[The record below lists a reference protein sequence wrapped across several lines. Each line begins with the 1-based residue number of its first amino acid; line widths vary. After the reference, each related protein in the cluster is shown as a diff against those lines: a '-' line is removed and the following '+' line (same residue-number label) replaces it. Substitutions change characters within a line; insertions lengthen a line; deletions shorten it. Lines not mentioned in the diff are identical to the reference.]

1 MAAASKGTGTTTR
14 KSGTSSPARTGS
26 GSTVKRT
33 RTKPAVKKTSVLM
46 LLRGNAIGKFV
57 LILLATA
64 LVLGIDFLVSFNL
77 MDRFFLILGIEL
89 ILVVLIGWI
98 RFVIRRTDDEI

>member
-1 MAAASKGTGTTTR
+1 MAAAKGTGSTTR
-14 KSGTSSPARTGS
+14 KSGTSSAARSGS
-26 GSTVKRT
+26 GSTARRT
-33 RTKPAVKKTSVLM
+33 RTKPAAKKTSIIQM
-46 LLRGNAIGKFV
+46 LRGNSIGKFV
-57 LILLATA
+57 LILLATS

>member
-1 MAAASKGTGTTTR
+1 M
-14 KSGTSSPARTGS
+14 
-26 GSTVKRT
+26 
-33 RTKPAVKKTSVLM
+33 
-46 LLRGNAIGKFV
+46 LRGNAIGKFV

-64 LVLGIDFLVSFNL
+64 LVLGIDFLISFNL

>member
-1 MAAASKGTGTTTR
+1 MAATKGTGATTK
-14 KSGTSSPARTGS
+14 KSGTSSAARTAG

-33 RTKPAVKKTSVLM
+33 RAKPAAKKTSIIQM
-46 LLRGNAIGKFV
+46 LRGNPIGKFV

-64 LVLGIDFLVSFNL
+64 IVLGIDFLLSFNL

-89 ILVVLIGWI
+89 ILVVLIGWV

>member
-1 MAAASKGTGTTTR
+1 M
-14 KSGTSSPARTGS
+14 
-26 GSTVKRT
+26 
-33 RTKPAVKKTSVLM
+33 
-46 LLRGNAIGKFV
+46 LRGNSIGKFV
-57 LILLATA
+57 LILLATS

>member
-1 MAAASKGTGTTTR
+1 MAATKGSGATTR
-14 KSGTSSPARTGS
+14 KSATPSTARAGS
-26 GSTVKRT
+26 GSTAKRT
-33 RTKPAVKKTSVLM
+33 RAKPAAKKTSAVQ
-46 LLRGNAIGKFV
+46 LLRGNAIGRFV
-57 LILLATA
+57 LLLLATA

>member
-1 MAAASKGTGTTTR
+1 MASAKGTGTTTR
-14 KSGTSSPARTGS
+14 KSGTSSAART
-26 GSTVKRT
+26 GSTVKRP
-33 RTKPAVKKTSVLM
+33 RTKPAAKKTSVIA
-46 LLRGNAIGKFV
+46 LLRGNSAGKFL

-64 LVLGIDFLVSFNL
+64 LILGIDFLISFNL

-98 RFVIRRTDDEI
+98 RFVIRRTDDET

>member
-1 MAAASKGTGTTTR
+1 M
-14 KSGTSSPARTGS
+14 
-26 GSTVKRT
+26 
-33 RTKPAVKKTSVLM
+33 
-46 LLRGNAIGKFV
+46 LRGNAIGKFV

-77 MDRFFLILGIEL
+77 MDRFFLIFGIEL

>member
-1 MAAASKGTGTTTR
+1 MAAAKGTGSTTR
-14 KSGTSSPARTGS
+14 KSGTSSAARSGS
-26 GSTVKRT
+26 GSTARRT
-33 RTKPAVKKTSVLM
+33 RTKPAAKKTSIIQM
-46 LLRGNAIGKFV
+46 LRGNLIGKFV
-57 LILLATA
+57 LILLATS

>member
-33 RTKPAVKKTSVLM
+33 RTKPAAKKSSIIQM
-46 LLRGNAIGKFV
+46 LRGNALGKFV
-57 LILLATA
+57 LSLLATA

>member
-1 MAAASKGTGTTTR
+1 MAAAKGTGATAKRSTAAKT
-14 KSGTSSPARTGS
+14 ARTGS
-26 GSTVKRT
+26 TGTAGRPRS
-33 RTKPAVKKTSVLM
+33 KPAAQKISVIQ
-46 LLRGNAIGKFV
+46 LLRGNAIGRFL
-57 LILLATA
+57 LILLVTA
-64 LVLGIDFLVSFNL
+64 MVLGIDILVSFNL

>member
-33 RTKPAVKKTSVLM
+33 RTKPAVKKTSVLI
-46 LLRGNAIGKFV
+46 LLRGNTIGKFV

>member
-1 MAAASKGTGTTTR
+1 MAATKGSGATTR
-14 KSGTSSPARTGS
+14 KSATPSTARAGS
-26 GSTVKRT
+26 ASTAKRT
-33 RTKPAVKKTSVLM
+33 RAKPAAKKTSAVQ
-46 LLRGNAIGKFV
+46 LLRGNAIGRFV
-57 LILLATA
+57 LLLLATA

>member
-1 MAAASKGTGTTTR
+1 MAAAKGTGSTTR
-14 KSGTSSPARTGS
+14 KNATSSAARTDK
-26 GSTVKRT
+26 GSTVKRP
-33 RTKPAVKKTSVLM
+33 RTKTAAKKTSVIQM
-46 LLRGNAIGKFV
+46 LRGNAIGKFV

-64 LVLGIDFLVSFNL
+64 LLLGIDFLVSFNL

>member
-1 MAAASKGTGTTTR
+1 MAAAKGTGATTR
-14 KSGTSSPARTGS
+14 KSGTASAARTGS
-26 GSTVKRT
+26 AVKRP
-33 RTKPAVKKTSVLM
+33 RTKPAAKKTSVIM
-46 LLRGNAIGKFV
+46 LLRGNSAGKFL

-64 LVLGIDFLVSFNL
+64 LTLGIDFLISFNL

-98 RFVIRRTDDEI
+98 RFVIRRTDDET